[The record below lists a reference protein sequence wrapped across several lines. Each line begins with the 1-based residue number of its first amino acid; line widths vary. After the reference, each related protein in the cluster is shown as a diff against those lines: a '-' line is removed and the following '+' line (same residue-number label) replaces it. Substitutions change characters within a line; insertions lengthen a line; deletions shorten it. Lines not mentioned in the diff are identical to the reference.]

1 MFHIGML
8 NCSRFPPQGKCG
20 LLKGLTKDA
29 PARFLFDLSEMERD
43 GHQTWKYRQASG
55 GKKSTLIKSFSPGKH
70 QYKFIVE
77 GNWMHD
83 PTRPTE
89 TDKDGNV
96 NNVITVDEVGVVG
109 EEESDSEEE
118 EEQRCQ

>member
-1 MFHIGML
+1 MEV
-8 NCSRFPPQGKCG
+8 PPGK
-20 LLKGLTKDA
+20 
-29 PARFLFDLSEMERD
+29 
-43 GHQTWKYRQASG
+43 W
-55 GKKSTLIKSFSPGKH
+55 GKKSTLIKYFASGKH

-109 EEESDSEEE
+109 EEESESESE

>member
-1 MFHIGML
+1 MYLQF
-8 NCSRFPPQGKCG
+8 RW
-20 LLKGLTKDA
+20 T
-29 PARFLFDLSEMERD
+29 
-43 GHQTWKYRQASG
+43 
-55 GKKSTLIKSFSPGKH
+55 SFSIGKH
-70 QYKFIVE
+70 LYKFIVE
-77 GNWMHD
+77 GSWIHD

-109 EEESDSEEE
+109 EEESDSESEEE

>member
-1 MFHIGML
+1 
-8 NCSRFPPQGKCG
+8 
-20 LLKGLTKDA
+20 
-29 PARFLFDLSEMERD
+29 
-43 GHQTWKYRQASG
+43 
-55 GKKSTLIKSFSPGKH
+55 
-70 QYKFIVE
+70 
-77 GNWMHD
+77 MHD

-109 EEESDSEEE
+109 EEESESESEEE

>member
-1 MFHIGML
+1 MMA
-8 NCSRFPPQGKCG
+8 NV
-20 LLKGLTKDA
+20 
-29 PARFLFDLSEMERD
+29 
-43 GHQTWKYRQASG
+43 SG
-55 GKKSTLIKSFSPGKH
+55 RH

-89 TDKDGNV
+89 TDRDGNV

-109 EEESDSEEE
+109 EEEEDGEEE
-118 EEQRCQ
+118 EEEEAEEQICR